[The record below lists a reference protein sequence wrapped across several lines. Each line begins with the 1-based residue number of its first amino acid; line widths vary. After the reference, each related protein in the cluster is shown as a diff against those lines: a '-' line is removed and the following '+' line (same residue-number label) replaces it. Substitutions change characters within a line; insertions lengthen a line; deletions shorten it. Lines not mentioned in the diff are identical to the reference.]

1 MEEDE
6 KLAQLETKYIQ
17 AKYIASIIEEKQ
29 KELVRYIK
37 RQTKELE
44 NYIINDA
51 GEELIKY
58 QRLKNKKEVKNENR
72 ILG

>member
-1 MEEDE
+1 MKKDE
-6 KLAQLETKYIQ
+6 NLAQLETKYIQ
-17 AKYIASIIEEKQ
+17 AKYIASIIEEKGE
-29 KELVRYIK
+29 ELVRYIK

-58 QRLKNKKEVKNENR
+58 QRLKNKKEVE
-72 ILG
+72 IE